1 MPAPTRSFD
10 LGRRPKQ
17 SPAQRKEL
25 TMVSTR
31 KTRALAHAC
40 VVSASLPSAVH
51 AFTFGGVDVP
61 PPSQHSASLSSTVI
75 LSSSAGA
82 DMDAA
87 MPRSSKLSDKQVFL
101 NSLDDPVSTLNPA
114 TRDRTALL
122 NKLATSTTSSPSR
135 EKPGSWEGF
144 GPVAEGKWRVIYAPH
159 MTTMANLAGGQFQVE
174 YDLNEDG
181 TMESHARYSFP
192 IVGEGYL
199 SVSGTYGSV
208 DDTTCRV
215 DFDEAWVKQL
225 HEDTSDEPYAS
236 IDDVPE
242 SLAKTII
249 RRLGRL
255 FFFDGVSVFPV
266 SFLDDDLIVFDFE
279 LLGTRIT
286 ARKM

>member
-1 MPAPTRSFD
+1 
-10 LGRRPKQ
+10 
-17 SPAQRKEL
+17 
-25 TMVSTR
+25 MVSAR
-31 KTRALAHAC
+31 KTRALAQVC
-40 VVSASLPSAVH
+40 VISAFLPSAVR
-51 AFTFGGVDVP
+51 AFTA
-61 PPSQHSASLSSTVI
+61 PSPQQQSLPSTLIVSS
-75 LSSSAGA
+75 SSSANVDA
-82 DMDAA
+82 DVA
-87 MPRSSKLSDKQVFL
+87 MPRASRISNKEMFL
-101 NSLDDPVSTLNPA
+101 NALDDPVATLNTA
-114 TRDRTALL
+114 TKERTALL
-122 NKLATSTTSSPSR
+122 NKLASSSTEESKQ
-135 EKPGSWEGF
+135 KPGSWEGF
-144 GPVAEGKWRVIYAPH
+144 GSVAPGRWRVVYAPH

-215 DFDEAWVKQL
+215 DFDEAWIRQL
-225 HEDTSDEPYAS
+225 GADAIDEPYAS

-242 SLAKTII
+242 SFAKTII
-249 RRLGRL
+249 RRLGRT
-255 FFFDGVSVFPV
+255 FFFDAVSVFPV

>member
-1 MPAPTRSFD
+1 
-10 LGRRPKQ
+10 
-17 SPAQRKEL
+17 
-25 TMVSTR
+25 MVSNR

-51 AFTFGGVDVP
+51 AFTFGGVDVS
-61 PPSQHSASLSSTVI
+61 PPSQHSASLSSTII

-87 MPRSSKLSDKQVFL
+87 VPRSSKLSDKQVFL
-101 NSLDDPVSTLNPA
+101 DSLDDPVSTLNPA
-114 TRDRTALL
+114 TKDRTALL
-122 NKLATSTTSSPSR
+122 NKLASSPSR

-144 GPVAEGKWRVIYAPH
+144 GPVAKGKWRVIYAPH
-159 MTTMANLAGGQFQVE
+159 MTTMANLAAGQFQVE

-225 HEDTSDEPYAS
+225 HEGTADEPYAS

-286 ARKM
+286 ARKI

>member
-1 MPAPTRSFD
+1 
-10 LGRRPKQ
+10 
-17 SPAQRKEL
+17 
-25 TMVSTR
+25 MVSTR
-31 KTRALAHAC
+31 RTRVLTQAC
-40 VVSASLPSAVH
+40 VVLASLPSAVH
-51 AFTFGGVDVP
+51 AFTVGGVDVP
-61 PPSQHSASLSSTVI
+61 PPSQHSSSLLLPSSTVI

-87 MPRSSKLSDKQVFL
+87 APRSSKLSDKEVFL
-101 NSLDDPVSTLNPA
+101 NSLGDPVFTLNPA
-114 TRDRTALL
+114 TKDRTALL
-122 NKLATSTTSSPSR
+122 NKLATSSSTSSPPR

-144 GPVAEGKWRVIYAPH
+144 GPVAKGKWRVIYAPH

-225 HEDTSDEPYAS
+225 HEGSVDEPYAS

-249 RRLGRL
+249 RRLGRA

>member
-1 MPAPTRSFD
+1 
-10 LGRRPKQ
+10 
-17 SPAQRKEL
+17 
-25 TMVSTR
+25 
-31 KTRALAHAC
+31 
-40 VVSASLPSAVH
+40 
-51 AFTFGGVDVP
+51 
-61 PPSQHSASLSSTVI
+61 
-75 LSSSAGA
+75 
-82 DMDAA
+82 
-87 MPRSSKLSDKQVFL
+87 
-101 NSLDDPVSTLNPA
+101 
-114 TRDRTALL
+114 
-122 NKLATSTTSSPSR
+122 
-135 EKPGSWEGF
+135 
-144 GPVAEGKWRVIYAPH
+144 

-174 YDLNEDG
+174 YNLNKDG

-215 DFDEAWVKQL
+215 YFDEAWVKQL
-225 HEDTSDEPYAS
+225 EESTTDEPYAS

-249 RRLGRL
+249 RRLGRT
-255 FFFDGVSVFPV
+255 FFFDAVSVFPV

>member
-1 MPAPTRSFD
+1 
-10 LGRRPKQ
+10 
-17 SPAQRKEL
+17 
-25 TMVSTR
+25 MVSVR
-31 KTRALAHAC
+31 EIRALAHAC
-40 VVSASLPSAVH
+40 AISASLSSAAH
-51 AFTFGGVDVP
+51 AFTFGGGDAHP
-61 PPSQHSASLSSTVI
+61 PFSQHSSLSSTVI
-75 LSSSAGA
+75 VSSSASA
-82 DMDAA
+82 DMNVAVTRA
-87 MPRSSKLSDKQVFL
+87 SKLSDKDVFL
-101 NSLDDPVSTLNPA
+101 NSLDDPIATLNQA
-114 TRDRTALL
+114 TKERTALL
-122 NKLATSTTSSPSR
+122 NQLASSSTSSSPSR

-144 GPVAEGKWRVIYAPH
+144 GPVAEGRWRVIYAPH

-215 DFDEAWVKQL
+215 DFNEAWVKQL
-225 HEDTSDEPYAS
+225 HKGTTDGPYAS

-242 SLAKTII
+242 SVAKTII
-249 RRLGRL
+249 RRLGRA

-286 ARKM
+286 ARKI